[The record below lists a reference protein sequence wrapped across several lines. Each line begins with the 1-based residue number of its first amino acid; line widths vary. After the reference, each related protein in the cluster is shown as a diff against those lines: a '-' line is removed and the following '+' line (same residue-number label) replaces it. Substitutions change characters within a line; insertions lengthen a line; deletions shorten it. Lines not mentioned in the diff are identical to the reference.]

1 MRRREFITLLGGA
14 AATWPL
20 AARAQRDAMPVIG
33 ILSNAG
39 AGVYASPAFHQGL
52 SQAGFVEG
60 RNVAIDYHWADGQYD
75 RLPALAADLVRRQV
89 SVIYANGLPAAEA
102 AKAATATIP
111 IPIVFQIGAN
121 PVELDLV
128 PSLNRPG
135 RNLTGVT
142 SMSGELSAKRL
153 QLLHEAASTAKV
165 AAVFVNPTEPNA
177 GNLARN
183 LQAAAREL
191 GLEIH
196 VLPVSTERD
205 FDIAF
210 ATLRDRRV
218 GALVIS
224 PDTFLNSR
232 PVEHAALLLRDRV
245 PTISGRRDFAL
256 AGGLMSYVPDDM
268 SRAAGIYTGRIVK
281 GEKPAELPVLQA
293 TKVELIINLKTAKTL
308 GITFPTGL
316 LVRADEVIE

>member
-1 MRRREFITLLGGA
+1 MMRRREFITLIGGA
-14 AATWPL
+14 AAGSPL
-20 AARAQRDAMPVIG
+20 AARAQQNAMPVIG
-33 ILSNAG
+33 ILSIGRAG
-39 AGVYASPAFHQGL
+39 SYASPAFHQGL

-60 RNVAIDYHWADGQYD
+60 RNVAIEYHWADSQYD

-89 SVIYANGLPAAEA
+89 SVIHTNGLPAIVA
-102 AKAATATIP
+102 AKAATSTV
-111 IPIVFQIGAN
+111 PIVFLIGAN

-135 RNLTGVT
+135 GNITGVT
-142 SMSGELSAKRL
+142 SMTGELSAKRL
-153 QLLHEAASTAKV
+153 QLLHEAVPAAKV
-165 AAVFVNPTEPNA
+165 IAALVNPTEPNA

-183 LQAAAREL
+183 LRSAAGEL
-191 GLEIH
+191 GIEIH
-196 VLPVSTERD
+196 ILPVSTERD
-205 FDIAF
+205 FDTAF

-224 PDTFLNSR
+224 PDALLNSR
-232 PVEHAALLLRDRV
+232 PTEHAALLLRDRV

-268 SRAAGIYTGRIVK
+268 NRAAGIYTGRILK

-293 TKVELIINLKTAKTL
+293 TKVELTINLKTARTL

>member
-1 MRRREFITLLGGA
+1 
-14 AATWPL
+14 
-20 AARAQRDAMPVIG
+20 
-33 ILSNAG
+33 
-39 AGVYASPAFHQGL
+39 AFHQGL

-121 PVELDLV
+121 PVELHLV

-142 SMSGELSAKRL
+142 SMTGELSAKRL

-293 TKVELIINLKTAKTL
+293 TKVDLIINLQTAQTV
-308 GITFPTGL
+308 GITFPTGV